1 MGKEKFTDEELEL
14 LTDEEREGLLDTS
27 VTDDPVDDDDAT
39 ETGDSAAAGVQA
51 GGDKAAS
58 DDGEHAP
65 GDGNDNDDDDELAAA
80 AAAGDDGER
89 KPDGDVVAAGPE
101 EGGGPVSAP
110 TAGMPQWQAPENAEQ
125 RLTEIETEKD
135 ELARKF
141 DDGELTGQEFR
152 AQMKPL
158 DKEEREIEQARFK
171 ASISTETVHHQWFNV
186 TVPAFIAE
194 HPEYSEGSPLH
205 GALDAEVRK
214 LQTEASKAGRS
225 QLDGTILD
233 QAHRN
238 VQSGIR
244 KVLGLPPLDEHKPAP
259 NADAGKAPKR
269 ELPPSL
275 NSLPADDVTDPDD
288 GGKYAYLDR
297 LADRDPMAF
306 EDALAKLPEAERE
319 AYLAA
324 G

>member
-1 MGKEKFTDEELEL
+1 MGNEKFTDEELEL

-27 VTDDPVDDDDAT
+27 VTDDPVEDGDDA
-39 ETGDSAAAGVQA
+39 EAG
-51 GGDKAAS
+51 
-58 DDGEHAP
+58 
-65 GDGNDNDDDDELAAA
+65 AAA
-80 AAAGDDGER
+80 AAAEGDNAAAEAGEGGQGEGDEDEPAVAAAPDAGGEG
-89 KPDGDVVAAGPE
+89 KPDAAAAAAEPGE
-101 EGGGPVSAP
+101 DDRAGAAP
-110 TAGMPQWQAPENAEQ
+110 TPGMPQWQAPENAEQ
-125 RLTEIETEKD
+125 RLAEIETEKD

-141 DDGELTGQEFR
+141 DEGELTGQEFR

-171 ASISTETVHHQWFNV
+171 ASISTETVQHQWFNV
-186 TVPAFIAE
+186 TVPAFIAD
-194 HPEYSEGSPLH
+194 HPEYGEGSPLH

-225 QLDGTILD
+225 QLDGAILD

-244 KVLGLPPLDEHKPAP
+244 KALGLPPLDERKPVPDPAT
-259 NADAGKAPKR
+259 GKAAKR

-275 NSLPADDVTDPDD
+275 NSLPADDFTDPDD

-297 LADRDPMAF
+297 LADSDPMAF